1 MAADHQFGLYMTLS
15 ETSRGGGSANTS
27 DEGND
32 GRCTKNNSHP
42 TIRACVINA
51 RKAAFR
57 FGNGLRREA
66 IRHMRLNDKHSG

>member
-27 DEGND
+27 DEGNG
-32 GRCTKNNSHP
+32 GRCTKNNHP
-42 TIRACVINA
+42 TIRACEDA
-51 RKAAFR
+51 MKAAFR